1 MARESVI
8 DDAKAGEF
16 TGRVLGDTAATTTT
30 VLAAIGDKL
39 GLFKDLAA
47 NGPSDSG
54 ELASRTGTNE
64 RYVREWLAGM
74 FAAGYLTYDPDSRR
88 YELPPEHTPT
98 LVDEPGPAF
107 FGGVHQELLGAI
119 QRYDSIVGAF
129 RQGGGVALSDF
140 PEDVHTGIARF
151 TAMWHEHLLTQQWLP
166 AVPQA
171 RAMLERGVDVADVGC
186 GQGRALIK
194 LVQTFPQSRYVGY
207 DSLPSSI
214 EKAETNA
221 EAAGVADR
229 IRFVELDASR
239 GLPESFDLVT
249 TWDVIHDAVDPLG
262 VLQSI
267 REALRPGG
275 IYLCLDINC
284 SDAQTSNVG
293 PVASLLYGFSTLLCM
308 TVSLAQGGEGL
319 GTMGLPESKLRE
331 LCTRAGFSSV
341 TRVPMENPFNNLYLV
356 RR

>member
-1 MARESVI
+1 
-8 DDAKAGEF
+8 
-16 TGRVLGDTAATTTT
+16 
-30 VLAAIGDKL
+30 
-39 GLFKDLAA
+39 
-47 NGPSDSG
+47 
-54 ELASRTGTNE
+54 
-64 RYVREWLAGM
+64 
-74 FAAGYLTYDPDSRR
+74 
-88 YELPPEHTPT
+88 
-98 LVDEPGPAF
+98 
-107 FGGVHQELLGAI
+107 
-119 QRYDSIVGAF
+119 
-129 RQGGGVALSDF
+129 
-140 PEDVHTGIARF
+140 
-151 TAMWHEHLLTQQWLP
+151 
-166 AVPQA
+166 
-171 RAMLERGVDVADVGC
+171 MLERGVDVADVGC

-221 EAAGVADR
+221 EAAAVADR
-229 IRFVELDASR
+229 IRFIELDASK